1 MTLNFKKNIT
11 SNFSYL
17 IIALLVL
24 PVFFINVT
32 DSHDWGGDFAQY
44 ISQAKNIVEGKP
56 HYETGYIFNDNA
68 HVLGPPAY
76 PAGFPLLLAPV
87 YLLSGNSIMAF
98 SVYISLF
105 LFLLGMLM
113 FAFFKKYFNNLI
125 SIILVLIIIYNPGL
139 LRFKME
145 IMSEIPFTFFL
156 ILSILFYQKKYSNI
170 YLNGIIVGLLA
181 AMLTSIR
188 TIGIIFS
195 LAIIFDFSISFLKN
209 RKKPDKKILRLF
221 TYRFVIIFITAVI
234 SHIILNILL
243 FPMPPDS
250 SVPYMSIFNFEIF
263 RQTVLE
269 NLSYYIKVF
278 QFFFS
283 PYNKGWEFVSLI
295 LSSLVFSFILL
306 GMINKFSRKFD
317 TKDIIILLYLFVIM
331 IYPYRGSGFRFLL
344 PVLPLFMYYLVIGLK
359 SVKLNFRFNN
369 IILTLVLSAFVL
381 IQYISGISN
390 ILKHQNR
397 ILPGPQEFPSVE
409 AFNFIKENTPEKTII
424 VFSKPR
430 VLALYTDRRSLSNER
445 NETLIK
451 MKNKFDEVGVDFYLI
466 HNEISDDSIK
476 KYINVN
482 NEFIELV
489 WNNKKFYLYK
499 NIKK

>member
-482 NEFIELV
+482 NEFIELL

>member
-17 IIALLVL
+17 VIALLVL

-68 HVLGPPAY
+68 PVLGPPAY

-98 SVYISLF
+98 SIYISLF
-105 LFLLGMLM
+105 LFLLGLLM
-113 FAFFKKYFNNLI
+113 FAFFKKYFDNLI
-125 SIILVLIIIYNPGL
+125 SIILVLIIIYNPWL

-156 ILSILFYQKKYSNI
+156 ILSILFYQKKYNNI
-170 YLNGIIVGLLA
+170 YLNAIIVGLLA
-181 AMLTSIR
+181 AVLTSIR
-188 TIGIIFS
+188 TIGIIFP
-195 LAIIFDFSISFLKN
+195 LAIIFDFIISFLKD
-209 RKKPDKKILRLF
+209 RKNTDKNILRLF
-221 TYRFVIIFITAVI
+221 TYRFVIIFITAII
-234 SHIILNILL
+234 SYIILNILL

-250 SVPYMSIFNFEIF
+250 SVPYISVFNFEIF

-295 LSSLVFSFILL
+295 LSSVVFTFILL

-317 TKDIIILLYLFVIM
+317 IKDIIILLYLFVIM
-331 IYPYRGSGFRFLL
+331 IYPYKGSGFRFLL
-344 PVLPLFMYYLVIGLK
+344 PVLPLFMYYLIIGLK
-359 SVKLNFRFNN
+359 SIKLNFRFNN

-397 ILPGPQEFPSVE
+397 ILPGPHEFSTVE
-409 AFNFIKENTPEKTII
+409 AFSFIKENTPEKTII
-424 VFSKPR
+424 VFTKPR